1 MDRVEVEKRFAALL
15 EDERVAIRRLDSAAV
30 EHLNDQKLAL
40 AEALR
45 AVSVAGD
52 AESVACLKRVS
63 ALLRR
68 NAILLAHAREA
79 TSGAIEV
86 LRSAANG
93 PRTSWTG

>member
-1 MDRVEVEKRFAALL
+1 MDRVEVERKFGELL
-15 EDERVAIRRLDSAAV
+15 ERERAAIRQLDSAAV
-30 EHLNDQKLAL
+30 EKLADEKLAL

-45 AVSVAGD
+45 GVSVAGD
-52 AESVACLKRVS
+52 AESVACLRRV
-63 ALLRR
+63 ATLLRR
-68 NAILLAHAREA
+68 NAILLAHARDA

>member
-1 MDRVEVEKRFAALL
+1 MDRVEVERRFAALL
-15 EDERVAIRRLDSAAV
+15 EEERAAIRRLDSATV
-30 EHLNDQKLAL
+30 EQLNDQKLAL

-45 AVSVAGD
+45 VVSVAGD
-52 AESVACLKRVS
+52 AESVACLRRVS